1 MLCEKSPKIALRVS
15 ETLELSGGLQ
25 RPRTPSCFFVCGG
38 KFPFKNFP
46 PFFGKAKTIPE
57 QGLTLRV

>member
-25 RPRTPSCFFVCGG
+25 RPPQPTAPATACSKDRQTKRQIC
-38 KFPFKNFP
+38 KNHA
-46 PFFGKAKTIPE
+46 G
-57 QGLTLRV
+57 